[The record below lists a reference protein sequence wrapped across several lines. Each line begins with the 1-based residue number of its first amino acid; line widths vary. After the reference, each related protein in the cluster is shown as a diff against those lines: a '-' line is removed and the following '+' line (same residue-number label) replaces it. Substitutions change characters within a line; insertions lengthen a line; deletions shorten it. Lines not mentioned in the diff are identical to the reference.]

1 MLLPCLSRPQAA
13 APRPSLT
20 LPALSNRPS
29 LALLQQAGDA
39 ARAKE
44 CYERAATGQE
54 RLKSGWHA
62 AKCLERAGELAGQLN
77 QWDELESHYRRAR
90 AEEDG

>member
-1 MLLPCLSRPQAA
+1 MPAKQAA
-13 APRPSLT
+13 RPLAHRASASHSSPLPRP
-20 LPALSNRPS
+20 RS
-29 LALLQQAGDA
+29 LALPQQGGDA

-62 AKCLERAGELAGQLN
+62 AKCLEKAGELAGQLN
-77 QWDELESHYRRAR
+77 RWDELESHYR
-90 AEEDG
+90 